1 MTMARRTFF
10 RAAALGG
17 AGTLVSS
24 RHAAAEWTPAEK
36 ANVQVVNDFCAAWAT
51 SDVGKITSYMSEDVL
66 FRNGATP
73 TPMKGRQA
81 SFDRI
86 TGVFAQYPKIVFEVV
101 ETFAKGPIVM
111 NERNDW
117 LDQPGAPRRLIR
129 VVGVF
134 MVRDGKIA
142 EWTDY
147 GLR

>member
-1 MTMARRTFF
+1 MNRGRRRFLGTGGVA
-10 RAAALGG
+10 AAALLG
-17 AGTLVSS
+17 APVI
-24 RHAAAEWTPAEK
+24 AAAEWTAAEK
-36 ANVQVVNDFCAAWAT
+36 AVVQVVNGFCAAWT
-51 SDVGKITSYMSEDVL
+51 TGDVAKIVSYMSEDVL
-66 FRNGATP
+66 FRNGGTP
-73 TPMKGRQA
+73 PMKGRQA

-86 TGVFAQYPKIVFEVV
+86 KGVFAQYPKIEFEVV

-134 MVRDGKIA
+134 MVKDGKIA